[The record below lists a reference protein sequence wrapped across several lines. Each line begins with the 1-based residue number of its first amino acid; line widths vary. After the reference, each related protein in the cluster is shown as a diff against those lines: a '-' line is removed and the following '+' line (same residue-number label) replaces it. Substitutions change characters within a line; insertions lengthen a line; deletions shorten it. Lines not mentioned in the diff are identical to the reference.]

1 MVSVSQMLY
10 VGLILLVA
18 AERIVEMVISR
29 RHAAAAFAQGGRE
42 FGRDH
47 FRWMV
52 LLHTSFLFA
61 APLEVLLLDRPLI
74 PALAAVSALALAATM
89 GLRYWVI
96 DTLGARWNTRV
107 IVVPGLG
114 PVTGGPYRFIR
125 HPNYVAVVAEL
136 IALPLIHTAW
146 GTALVFTALNAWMLR
161 VRIRVEE
168 QALREHCGYDA
179 ALADRPRFVPERS

>member
-1 MVSVSQMLY
+1 MVSASQALY

-29 RHAAAAFAQGGRE
+29 RHAAAAFARGGQE

-52 LLHTSFLFA
+52 LLHTSFLLA

-74 PALAAVSALALAATM
+74 PALAAVSLAALAVTM

-96 DTLGARWNTRV
+96 YTLGERWNTRV

-136 IALPLIHTAW
+136 IALPLAHTAW
-146 GTALVFTALNAWMLR
+146 LTALVYTLLNAWMLR

-168 QALREHCGYDA
+168 RALREHCGYDE
-179 ALADRPRFVPERS
+179 ALASRPRFVPERS